1 MPNPS
6 AGATPLLSVENVSLG
21 YPVYRGWLLPRE
33 VDRVPAVRD
42 VSLSVSR
49 GEILGLVGES
59 GCGKSSLLKACMMVA
74 RPDRGRILYG
84 GKDLTEMTASE
95 LDVARASMQ
104 VVFQND
110 YASLNPSRS
119 VVEAVA
125 EPLRQF
131 SDLNT
136 NEILPHVAS
145 ALRRVGLSLHSASR
159 LPRALSG
166 GQRQRVSIARAVTVR
181 PDIFFADEPVRALDV
196 SIQAQIINL
205 LKDLRERLGFAM
217 VFVSHD
223 LSVVRSLCDRVAV
236 MYNGRIVE
244 DRPVGEIYE
253 DPHHDYTKRLLKA
266 ARRVSFEALSSG
278 QGR

>member
-1 MPNPS
+1 
-6 AGATPLLSVENVSLG
+6 
-21 YPVYRGWLLPRE
+21 
-33 VDRVPAVRD
+33 
-42 VSLSVSR
+42 
-49 GEILGLVGES
+49 
-59 GCGKSSLLKACMMVA
+59 
-74 RPDRGRILYG
+74 
-84 GKDLTEMTASE
+84 
-95 LDVARASMQ
+95 
-104 VVFQND
+104 
-110 YASLNPSRS
+110 
-119 VVEAVA
+119 
-125 EPLRQF
+125 
-131 SDLNT
+131 
-136 NEILPHVAS
+136 
-145 ALRRVGLSLHSASR
+145 
-159 LPRALSG
+159 
-166 GQRQRVSIARAVTVR
+166 VSIARAVTVR